1 MQTHTKLLIID
12 GHNLLFQMF
21 FGMPN
26 RIINKDGKAIQG
38 VIGFVG
44 ALGKIIKQVEPT
56 HVVVLFDGEHENARR
71 ELLPEYKD
79 NREDYSQVPE
89 EENPFVQLPD
99 VYRALDEMGVKHCE
113 TQDVETDDVI
123 ASYVFTYVATSAY
136 GDKKHS
142 VIPDKHGGEIEI
154 VISSW
159 DSDFFQLIS
168 EKVQVLRYRG
178 KCTTICDI
186 AYLKD
191 KFDITPEAYADF
203 KSLVGDTADNIKGA
217 TGIGPKTAGALLKR
231 FGSLQEIIERSDEID
246 KKKVR
251 ETVQRE
257 QDRLRINYQIIKLND
272 NAELPFALDE
282 LEYSGAERKTNEILA
297 AIHLL

>member
-1 MQTHTKLLIID
+1 MKTNTKLLIID

-44 ALGKIIKQVEPT
+44 ALNKIIKQVEPT

-89 EENPFVQLPD
+89 DENPFVQLPD

-217 TGIGPKTAGALLKR
+217 TGIGPKTASALLKR

-272 NAELPFALDE
+272 NAELPFALEE